1 MTNSGKWRRIS
12 LSQLRTLTLLFHRS
26 QLLRIA
32 SLSAYM
38 AGGCAPSYSSASL
51 DAEPSGD
58 LFAPPKFIAIVMIK
72 RRSSLRHAAMQ
83 TGNEGAHGCPGATGG
98 IFGSPEDRFSARRRA
113 RCHLFTAKR
122 FAPKP
127 RNRVIPF
134 PIKRPYS
141 RRTERREERGRGRE
155 GGREGGEGKDDMA
168 QINAS

>member
-1 MTNSGKWRRIS
+1 MEAYLPLATTYVNSIVPAKPTSPYRIPLGVHGRRVC
-12 LSQLRTLTLLFHRS
+12 TVLFIRVA
-26 QLLRIA
+26 RR
-32 SLSAYM
+32 
-38 AGGCAPSYSSASL
+38 G
-51 DAEPSGD
+51 AEPSGD

-98 IFGSPEDRFSARRRA
+98 IFGSPEDRFSARRGA

-127 RNRVIPF
+127 RNRVISF

-141 RRTERREERGRGRE
+141 RRTERREERGR
-155 GGREGGEGKDDMA
+155 EGGEGKDDMA